1 MNIRRQLGTVLLLMV
16 LVGGAQTNVLAQGLE
31 THHNSARDRIV
42 GVWDVQVAVFD
53 CTTRTQLASFPAL
66 HKYELGGTAQ
76 VVPAASPAALPEHV
90 GIWHPVRKNRY
101 QLTFKA
107 FRFDTDGN
115 YVGWTVVKNDIAI
128 NENATGYAGSGQ
140 AEVFDA
146 DGNKVGMS
154 CPAFTGT
161 RFSQ

>member
-1 MNIRRQLGTVLLLMV
+1 MNSRRKFGTLALLLI
-16 LVGGAQTNVLAQGLE
+16 LIGGWQT
-31 THHNSARDRIV
+31 SASAESVHSHDNRIV
-42 GVWDVQVAVFD
+42 GLWDVQVNNFICGTSVSV
-53 CTTRTQLASFPAL
+53 ASFRGL

-76 VVPAASPAALPEHV
+76 VVPATNPALLSAHM
-90 GIWHPVRKNRY
+90 GIWRHVEKNKY
-101 QLTFKA
+101 KLDFKMFTFDA
-107 FRFDTDGN
+107 DGN
-115 YVGWTVVKNDIAI
+115 NIGWVVIRAKVAI